1 MRRRCE
7 REDPATLLDRAA
19 AAQGEAPALAVLGV
33 LHSYDAAPPVTRA
46 FEYLTARANAASR
59 RSAARLIELFKHQ
72 LRYGAL
78 GKDVFYLVHSRPWR
92 QIMRGL
98 GTGWSDYRRNL
109 KEIEEQLD
117 QERSWTSRA
126 AALLRALPGPR
137 TMYLARELARV
148 KYGWE

>member
-1 MRRRCE
+1 
-7 REDPATLLDRAA
+7 
-19 AAQGEAPALAVLGV
+19 
-33 LHSYDAAPPVTRA
+33 
-46 FEYLTARANAASR
+46 
-59 RSAARLIELFKHQ
+59 
-72 LRYGAL
+72 
-78 GKDVFYLVHSRPWR
+78 
-92 QIMRGL
+92 MRGL